1 MEEYNRTDEKHIVY
15 HYCSI
20 ETFFNI
26 IKDKKLWLSDSEY
39 MNDNKE
45 GIWIDEVVEKNIKEL
60 IETNPLQ
67 KEKLESLR
75 DEYNKLE
82 YYKHYFMSFSKNGDL
97 LSQWR
102 GYADDGYGV
111 AIGFQSG
118 LIFDILKIPPKN
130 NDVFKLSGEK
140 AKSNIFKFSYTD
152 IKYKNNLIKDSIKEY
167 LATGVLK
174 DADIYALLIKNDAIG
189 FKHYSFKEEKEFR
202 IIYSPS
208 IENQE
213 FKGNKHL
220 DNAMN
225 KLSKKDYRVSNNQI
239 IPYYKFDFSTD
250 NNSLLIPKIIL
261 GSKCNLKIDDIQE
274 FLISNG
280 FESTKIEPSESSYR

>member
-1 MEEYNRTDEKHIVY
+1 MEKYDRTDEKYIVY
-15 HYCSI
+15 HYCSV
-20 ETFFNI
+20 ETFLNI
-26 IKDKKLWLSDSEY
+26 IKNKKLWLSDSEY

-60 IETNPLQ
+60 IETSPLQ
-67 KEKLESLR
+67 KEKLEALQ

-118 LIFDILKIPPKN
+118 LISDILKIPPKN
-130 NDVFKLSGEK
+130 NAVSKPSGEK
-140 AKSNIFKFSYTD
+140 AKSNIFQFSYTD
-152 IKYKNNLIKDSIKEY
+152 IKYNNNLIKHSIKEY
-167 LATGVLK
+167 LAKGALE

-189 FKHYSFKEEKEFR
+189 FKHYSFEEEKEFR
-202 IIYSPS
+202 IVYSPS

-213 FKGNKHL
+213 FECNKHL
-220 DNAMN
+220 DDAVK

-250 NNSLLIPKIIL
+250 YNSLLIPKIIL
-261 GSKCNLKIDDIQE
+261 GSKCNLRIDDIQE
-274 FLISNG
+274 VLISNG
-280 FESTKIEPSESSYR
+280 FESTKIELSESSYR